1 MKRVLVLLTAL
12 AAAVTVHR
20 LRHREVWHSAD
31 DHPQGP

>member
-1 MKRVLVLLTAL
+1 MKRVLALLVAV

-20 LRHREVWHSAD
+20 LRHREVWHSAA